1 MSNMDSEYGTGTGTG
16 ASAEKTSKAEPLS
29 KWDRDKSEAARKNK
43 KLKEVLG
50 AWSQQAKDERN
61 LRKLYAKLLIGAL
74 FFQIALVNLAFFLIG
89 WGYLNVDEWT
99 ARTFVIAVFLELSA
113 MVFFIVKYLFA
124 PQDKNILDLI
134 ENL

>member
-1 MSNMDSEYGTGTGTG
+1 MSNMDSEYGTGTS
-16 ASAEKTSKAEPLS
+16 ASAEKTSKAKPLDQS
-29 KWDRDKSEAARKNK
+29 ARNKSDDARKDK
-43 KLKEVLG
+43 KLKDVLG

-61 LRKLYAKLLIGAL
+61 LRKLYAKLLMAAL
-74 FFQIALVNLAFFLIG
+74 FVQIALVNLAFFLIG